1 MGRLYHQAFGAY
13 QDCRAPTMTE
23 QKIEQSFIDK
33 LTELKYTYRPDITDR
48 ASLERNFREKFE
60 ALNRVTLTPGEFAR
74 LLDEIITPDVFSAA
88 RTLRDRNAFIRDDG
102 TPLNYTLVNIKDW
115 CKNTFEVINQLRIN
129 TDYSHHRYDVIIL
142 INGVPVV
149 QIELKT
155 LGINPRRAMEQ
166 IVEYKNDPGNGY
178 TRTLLCFIQLFIV
191 SNRDSTYYFANNN
204 ARHFAFNAEER
215 FLPIYQFA
223 SEDNKKITHLDDF
236 ADTFLVKCTL
246 GQTISRYTVLI
257 ASEQKLMMMRPYQIY
272 AVKAIVECIHQNCG
286 NGYIWHTT
294 GSGKTLTSFKASTLL
309 KDNPDIEKCLF
320 VVDRKDLD
328 RQTREE
334 FNRFQEGCVEEN
346 TNTGALVR
354 RLLSDD
360 YADKVIV
367 TTIQK
372 LGLALDENS
381 KRNKQQKK
389 DGKATY
395 KEQLEPLSNKRIVF
409 IFDECHRSQF
419 GENHKA
425 IKEFFPKAQLF
436 GFTGTPIFEQN
447 ATSLKI
453 EGQQAS
459 YQTTVDLFQKQ
470 LHAYTITHAIEDA
483 NVLRFHV
490 DYYKVAGASS
500 SRSQTTREQDA
511 PATVWEYFNPLT
523 EIDIRS
529 GDNLPHWE
537 QGSVW
542 YFVTFRLADS
552 LPQAVVDEL
561 KEERER
567 WKQTHDLDNLSPAEL
582 AEYHRLFSDRYEA
595 LLNAGSGSC
604 VLRDE
609 VNAKIVR
616 DALQHFEGQRYL
628 LDEFVIMPNHVH
640 VLVKPMNGHGLS
652 DITHSWKSFT
662 ANQINKRLGKTGQF
676 WQHESYDHIVRH
688 ERAMAAIRRYI
699 RENPKVA
706 GASSSLISTAAA
718 SSRTRTTREQDAPA
732 TVPKRAIVDAI
743 LTKHD
748 AATGGR
754 RFNALFATASINDAI
769 EYHAL
774 FKTLQAEKHAADP
787 DFQPLNIA
795 CVFSP
800 PAEGNKDV
808 QQIQEDLPQEK
819 EDNQVEPEKKKAAL
833 KAIIKD
839 YNTRYGSNHSVGEFD
854 LYYQDVQKR
863 IKDQQYFQSGG
874 SFQLPMTQKGAGCSR
889 HHLIDI
895 TIVVDMLL
903 TGFDSKYLNTL
914 YVDKNLK
921 YHGLIQAFSRTNRV
935 LNGTKPYGNIL
946 DFRQQQDAVDAAIA
960 LFSGENAGPK
970 AREIW
975 LVDKAPVVIEKL
987 QDAVQKLDAFM
998 KSQGLAC
1005 TPQAVPN
1012 LKGDEAR
1019 AAFINHFKEVQ
1030 RLKTQLD
1037 QYTDLSEDNAA
1048 TIEHILPQENLLGF
1062 RGAYLETAQRLK
1074 AQQGKDGDKPGAN
1087 DVDQLDFEFVLFA
1100 SSVIDYDYIMG
1111 LIARFTE
1118 QTPGKQK
1125 MSREQLVGLIQ
1136 SDAKFMDVR
1145 EDIAAYIVTLKAGEA
1160 LSETTIREGYQRF
1173 EAEKQSQELAELA
1186 TRHGLDAAALQT
1198 FVETILQR
1206 MIFDGEALGD
1216 LMAPL
1221 GLGWKARTQKEL
1233 ALMDELTPLLRKRA
1247 QGRDISG
1254 LNAYEQ

>member
-1 MGRLYHQAFGAY
+1 
-13 QDCRAPTMTE
+13 MTTAE
-23 QKIEQSFIDK
+23 SQIELDFIAK
-33 LTELKYTYRPDITDR
+33 LGDLKYTYRQDVRDR
-48 ASLERNFREKFE
+48 AALEKNFREQFE
-60 ALNRVTLTPGEFAR
+60 ALNRVHLTDGEFSR
-74 LLDEIITPDVFSAA
+74 LLEEITTPDVFTAA
-88 RTLRDRNAFIRDDG
+88 RTLRDRNSFTRDDG

-129 TDYSHHRYDVIIL
+129 TDNSHHRYDVILL
-142 INGVPVV
+142 INGVPVAQV
-149 QIELKT
+149 ELKT

-166 IVEYKNDPGNGY
+166 IVDYKNDPGNGY

-204 ARHFAFNAEER
+204 ARHFAFNADER

-223 SEDNKKITHLDDF
+223 GEDNKKIAHIDDF
-236 ADTFLVKCTL
+236 ADSFLVKCTL
-246 GQTISRYTVLI
+246 GQMISRYMVLI

-272 AVKAIVECIHQNCG
+272 AVKAIVNCIHENCG

-334 FNRFQEGCVEEN
+334 FNKFQEGCVEEN
-346 TNTGALVR
+346 TNTGTLVR

-381 KRNKQQKK
+381 KRNKQQRK
-389 DGKATY
+389 DGKSTY
-395 KEQLEPLSNKRIVF
+395 KEQLEPLRDKRIVF

-419 GENHKA
+419 GENHQA
-425 IKEFFPKAQLF
+425 IKEFFPLAQLF
-436 GFTGTPIFEQN
+436 GFTGTPIFEVNSTAKQF
-447 ATSLKI
+447 
-453 EGQQAS
+453 EGEEGKFK
-459 YQTTVDLFQKQ
+459 TTVDLFQKQ

-490 DYYKVAGASS
+490 DYFKPEGKGAPKPGES
-500 SRSQTTREQDA
+500 
-511 PATVWEYFNPLT
+511 
-523 EIDIRS
+523 
-529 GDNLPHWE
+529 
-537 QGSVW
+537 
-542 YFVTFRLADS
+542 LA
-552 LPQAVVDEL
+552 
-561 KEERER
+561 
-567 WKQTHDLDNLSPAEL
+567 
-582 AEYHRLFSDRYEA
+582 
-595 LLNAGSGSC
+595 
-604 VLRDE
+604 
-609 VNAKIVR
+609 
-616 DALQHFEGQRYL
+616 
-628 LDEFVIMPNHVH
+628 
-640 VLVKPMNGHGLS
+640 
-652 DITHSWKSFT
+652 
-662 ANQINKRLGKTGQF
+662 
-676 WQHESYDHIVRH
+676 
-688 ERAMAAIRRYI
+688 
-699 RENPKVA
+699 
-706 GASSSLISTAAA
+706 
-718 SSRTRTTREQDAPA
+718 
-732 TVPKRAIVDAI
+732 KRAIVDAI
-743 LTKHD
+743 LAKHD
-748 AATGGR
+748 TATGGR
-754 RFNALFATASINDAI
+754 RFNALLATASINEAI

-774 FKTLQAEKHAADP
+774 FKTLQDEKQAANP

-800 PAEGNKDV
+800 PAEGDKDV

-819 EDNQVEPEKKKAAL
+819 EDNAVEPEKKKEAL
-833 KAIIKD
+833 KAILAD
-839 YNTRYGSNHSVGEFD
+839 YNIRFGSNHTVSEFD

-863 IKDQQYFQSGG
+863 IKDQQWPNADF
-874 SFQLPMTQKGAGCSR
+874 PHAQK
-889 HHLIDI
+889 IDI

-921 YHGLIQAFSRTNRV
+921 HHGLIQAFSRTNRV

-946 DFRQQQDAVDAAIA
+946 DFRQQQDSVDAAIA
-960 LFSGENAGPK
+960 LFSGESSGPQ

-987 QDAVQKLDAFM
+987 QDAVQKLEDFM
-998 KSQGLAC
+998 TSQGLAC
-1005 TPQAVPN
+1005 APEAVPN

-1037 QYTDLSEDNAA
+1037 QYTDLSDDNAA
-1048 TIEHILPQENLLGF
+1048 SIEQILPKENLLGF
-1062 RGAYLETAQRLK
+1062 RGAYLETAQRFK
-1074 AQQGKDGDKPGAN
+1074 DQQGKGTHKPSPN
-1087 DVDQLDFEFVLFA
+1087 VDQLDFEFVLFA
-1100 SSVIDYDYIMG
+1100 SAVIDYDYIMG
-1111 LIARFTE
+1111 LIARFTA

-1125 MSREQLVGLIQ
+1125 MSRDQLVGLIQ
-1136 SDAKFMDVR
+1136 SDAKFMDER
-1145 EDIAAYIVTLKAGEA
+1145 EDISAYIATLKAGEA
-1160 LSETTIREGYQRF
+1160 LSEETIREGYRRF
-1173 EAEKQSQELAELA
+1173 KAEKQSQELAELA
-1186 TRHGLDAAALQT
+1186 NRNGLETAALQA
-1198 FVETILQR
+1198 FVDNILLR
-1206 MIFDGEALGD
+1206 MIFDGEHLGE

-1247 QGRDISG
+1247 LGRDISG